1 MGLLAV
7 AVILVGV
14 FVVLPLSRRS
24 ASVITSHDLVVLP
37 FDLPAPPADTAARAW
52 LFLNDH
58 PAATNPRVQVEI
70 QKVLGQYRDGGWHVL
85 TDDADIEVAVRKFF
99 PTGQIDPDR
108 PLPPLLRKTILDNDL
123 AGILRITAKP
133 GEGAPHERIDWV
145 LISPLK
151 LTHDQAPVAETRRN

>member
-1 MGLLAV
+1 MAMLAV
-7 AVILVGV
+7 AMILGGV

-24 ASVITSHDLVVLP
+24 ASVTSSQGLVAVP
-37 FDLPAPPADTAARAW
+37 FALPAPPAESAGRVW

-70 QKVLGQYRDGGWHVL
+70 QKVLGQYRDGGWRVI
-85 TDDADIEVAVRKFF
+85 TDDVDIEVAVRKFL
-99 PTGQIDPDR
+99 PVGQIDPDK

-151 LTHDQAPVAETRRN
+151 LTHDQAPVADTRRN